1 MSQLEPPAGP
11 AAVAKMF
18 EPTKAFQERL
28 SKLLPAFDQVE
39 RLGKDA
45 TSAFELVSELA
56 EHLGQ
61 FAQAYAP
68 VKAFQ
73 GEVTVLAQKF
83 EPLKS
88 IQNQLA
94 EMSRSFRDNLNY
106 LATVMEPASKIHER
120 LSELAKA
127 FEPVI
132 KLKERFQII
141 SREFE
146 NLSSP
151 APSASSGTTR
161 SASSGTTLKV
171 AKRDDVQESVAKWL
185 SNT

>member
-1 MSQLEPPAGP
+1 MTQVEPPAGP

-18 EPTKAFQERL
+18 EPTKVFQERL

-61 FAQAYAP
+61 FAEAYAP
-68 VKAFQ
+68 VKAFH

-83 EPLKS
+83 DPLKN
-88 IQNQLA
+88 IQNQLT
-94 EMSRSFRDNLNY
+94 EMSRSFRENLNH

-120 LSELAKA
+120 LAQLAKA
-127 FEPVI
+127 FEPAI
-132 KLKERFQII
+132 ELKERFRLL

-151 APSASSGTTR
+151 APTASSTP
-161 SASSGTTLKV
+161 TLNGSTQ
-171 AKRDDVQESVAKWL
+171 DVKEAVSKWT
-185 SNT
+185 SNP

>member
-1 MSQLEPPAGP
+1 MSQVDPPAGP

-18 EPTKAFQERL
+18 EPTRVFQERL

-61 FAQAYAP
+61 FAEAYAP
-68 VKAFQ
+68 VKAFH

-83 EPLKS
+83 DPLKS
-88 IQNQLA
+88 VQNQLT
-94 EMSRSFRDNLNY
+94 EMSRSFRENLNY

-120 LSELAKA
+120 LAQLAKA
-127 FEPVI
+127 FEPAI
-132 KLKERFQII
+132 ELKERFQLL

-146 NLSSP
+146 VLSSP
-151 APSASSGTTR
+151 ATAASSGP
-161 SASSGTTLKV
+161 TLNGSTQKV
-171 AKRDDVQESVAKWL
+171 QQAVAQRIL
-185 SNT
+185 NP